1 MAKGKK
7 DSSKGKKNG
16 SPIERNTRESLV
28 QFKFHLIAPALY
40 GTHGMN
46 SNKDYFRSIS
56 AITYTLPDGS
66 RRSYSVPTFERWL
79 RDFPSGNMD
88 SLKTKTRSDKG
99 ATRKLS
105 PAARI
110 RLAELVQTVPNGR
123 TTTYFNR
130 LKKEHLIEDGAASCS
145 TVRRYIDNNHL
156 REERETAEKLRNE
169 FLLPHAGDLY
179 VTDTCY
185 FEKITPGSPGG
196 KRQWVYVQAI
206 IDDHSR
212 LAMVEECTLSD
223 SAEAFQRT
231 FRKAISLYGVPKM
244 LYTDLGS
251 PYNNNDL
258 TRICNRLGVALV
270 HAHPSDGAAK
280 GVIER
285 SWQSLETDTQVDIV
299 VDELNTFEQIAERVA
314 EWKDEYNSRVNRGV
328 NGVPVERWA
337 ASVGRHPIRRLSEK
351 ELSEAFS
358 LVRTRQLSNT
368 GILSLDRVRYKVP
381 DKLRRIVRPRTS
393 LDIVY
398 DPLDIPG
405 TIHVEYDGEN
415 YPLTVDDPYENARVN
430 ADRAREA
437 GEQRKSIAGASAAD
451 IRAEERYRARMA
463 GTNRVPGRNSAET
476 DADANDSSQSGHSPG
491 SVAVIDEE
499 AHAEE
504 LIQMEFS

>member
-1 MAKGKK
+1 M
-7 DSSKGKKNG
+7 
-16 SPIERNTRESLV
+16 
-28 QFKFHLIAPALY
+28 
-40 GTHGMN
+40 
-46 SNKDYFRSIS
+46 
-56 AITYTLPDGS
+56 
-66 RRSYSVPTFERWL
+66 
-79 RDFPSGNMD
+79 
-88 SLKTKTRSDKG
+88 
-99 ATRKLS
+99 
-105 PAARI
+105 
-110 RLAELVQTVPNGR
+110 
-123 TTTYFNR
+123 
-130 LKKEHLIEDGAASCS
+130 
-145 TVRRYIDNNHL
+145 
-156 REERETAEKLRNE
+156 
-169 FLLPHAGDLY
+169 
-179 VTDTCY
+179 
-185 FEKITPGSPGG
+185 
-196 KRQWVYVQAI
+196 
-206 IDDHSR
+206 
-212 LAMVEECTLSD
+212 
-223 SAEAFQRT
+223 
-231 FRKAISLYGVPKM
+231 
-244 LYTDLGS
+244 
-251 PYNNNDL
+251 
-258 TRICNRLGVALV
+258 
-270 HAHPSDGAAK
+270 
-280 GVIER
+280 IER

-337 ASVGRHPIRRLSEK
+337 ASVSRHPIRRLSEK

-381 DKLRRIVRPRTS
+381 DKLRHIVRPRTS

-504 LIQMEFS
+504 LIQMECS